1 MKLLSNC
8 YKTRRIMKAYLD
20 SRQLESDLEII
31 ERQLARLTQEVR
43 MVDTQLQTLI
53 EVIKAARASRK
64 P

>member
-1 MKLLSNC
+1 
-8 YKTRRIMKAYLD
+8 MKAYLD